1 MSSKV
6 MVHPSAEVSPEAKI
20 GDGTRI
26 WSGVQVREGAVIGRE
41 CNIGKD
47 VYIDKG
53 VVIGDRVK
61 IQNRA
66 SLYRGLTVEDGVF
79 VGPHVAFTNDR
90 YPRTIT
96 RDGRVQTDDDWQVE
110 ATLVRH
116 GASIGAGCVVVS
128 GVTVGR
134 WAMVGAGSVVTHDV
148 PDQALVRGNP
158 ARVAGYVCECGK
170 RLDLDAWAADRWR
183 CPACGATYGLPV
195 AGIEQE

>member
-1 MSSKV
+1 MSSKA
-6 MVHPSAEVSPEAKI
+6 MVHPTADVSPDAAV
-20 GDGTRI
+20 GAGTRI
-26 WSGVQVREGAVIGRE
+26 WNGAQVREGAVVGSDCI
-41 CNIGKD
+41 IGKD

-79 VGPHVAFTNDR
+79 IGPHVAFTNDR
-90 YPRTIT
+90 YPRAIAP
-96 RDGRVQTDDDWQVE
+96 DGRVQTDDAWRVE
-110 ATLVRH
+110 PTLVRH

-134 WAMVGAGSVVTHDV
+134 WAMIGAGSVVTRDV

-170 RLDLDAWAADRWR
+170 PLEIEESRPDRWR
-183 CPACGATYGLPV
+183 CPVCGAKYDLP
-195 AGIEQE
+195 AGRIERT